1 MTRPNGRKHEPYPI
15 PFHGARRPECDAV
28 GPVDH
33 FRQHRQRQHAGLRR
47 QSRSTRSRSGP
58 AAIPGTSVDIKGINR
73 KLNTLL
79 QSQLWTETSGGSFAD
94 TRAQLYQQLQQ
105 IYGTPASPGAFDTA
119 YNNFTN
125 ALQGLTTS
133 PSSYSAQTAVL
144 SAAQQLTQ
152 HLNSMTGGIQAMRS
166 QAEQGI
172 STGIL
177 QANQAMQ
184 TIAQI
189 NQKLSATS
197 PQDATT
203 ATLEDQR
210 DQAVTQLSQL
220 MNITVAKNGNDQIA
234 IYTGSGQQ
242 LVGTQA
248 SRLEFD
254 DRGSLSANALWSAT
268 PGKDGAGTITLVG
281 PDGLTTD
288 LIANKSI
295 QSGQIAAY
303 LEMRDQVLPQAQS
316 QIDEL
321 AAQMS
326 QALSDKTTSGTAA
339 SSGSQTGFN
348 VDVGGVLPGNSV
360 QVTYTDASSVQH
372 TVTIVRV
379 DDPAALPLPDTTTA
393 NPNDQVVGVNFA
405 NGMASVVAQLNSVLG
420 AHLQFN
426 NPAGS
431 VLQVLNAPTLTST
444 VNAVSST
451 TTATALVAGNTQLPL
466 FTDGSTP
473 ISGTITAAGSQDIG
487 LAGRIT
493 VNSAVLAAPS
503 ALVVYQNA
511 PPTPV
516 GDSTRPTFLLN
527 QLTKTAVTFSP
538 ATGIGSASAPFS
550 GTLPD
555 FVSQITSQQS
565 QAAGAASNLQQGQDV
580 VLSALQQR
588 FNSESGVNIDTEL
601 SNLIVLQN
609 AYAANARVMST
620 VQSMFTTLMQIGA

>member
-1 MTRPNGRKHEPYPI
+1 
-15 PFHGARRPECDAV
+15 
-28 GPVDH
+28 
-33 FRQHRQRQHAGLRR
+33 
-47 QSRSTRSRSGP
+47 
-58 AAIPGTSVDIKGINR
+58 
-73 KLNTLL
+73 
-79 QSQLWTETSGGSFAD
+79 
-94 TRAQLYQQLQQ
+94 
-105 IYGTPASPGAFDTA
+105 
-119 YNNFTN
+119 
-125 ALQGLTTS
+125 
-133 PSSYSAQTAVL
+133 
-144 SAAQQLTQ
+144 
-152 HLNSMTGGIQAMRS
+152 
-166 QAEQGI
+166 
-172 STGIL
+172 
-177 QANQAMQ
+177 
-184 TIAQI
+184 
-189 NQKLSATS
+189 
-197 PQDATT
+197 
-203 ATLEDQR
+203 
-210 DQAVTQLSQL
+210 
-220 MNITVAKNGNDQIA
+220 
-234 IYTGSGQQ
+234 
-242 LVGTQA
+242 
-248 SRLEFD
+248 
-254 DRGSLSANALWSAT
+254 
-268 PGKDGAGTITLVG
+268 
-281 PDGLTTD
+281 
-288 LIANKSI
+288 
-295 QSGQIAAY
+295 
-303 LEMRDQVLPQAQS
+303 
-316 QIDEL
+316 
-321 AAQMS
+321 
-326 QALSDKTTSGTAA
+326 
-339 SSGSQTGFN
+339 
-348 VDVGGVLPGNSV
+348 V

-379 DDPAALPLPDTTTA
+379 DDPAALPLSNTATT

-405 NGMASVVAQLNSVLG
+405 NGMASVLAQLNSALG
-420 AHLQFN
+420 GNLQFA

-451 TTATALVAGNTQLPL
+451 TTATALAAGNTQLPL

-503 ALVVYQNA
+503 TLVVYQNA

-538 ATGIGSASAPFS
+538 STGIGSATAPFS

-620 VQSMFTTLMQIGA
+620 VQSMFTTLMQIGT